1 MLLVLY
7 ASAVLLAVTQNVTAR
22 TFFNR
27 NSRSDSAVF
36 NGIKSLSA
44 LVLFVGYTLVTGS
57 FGFDRYT
64 LFYGVLYGVCLS
76 LSMCAGYYA
85 LSLGKLALTG
95 TLVWR
100 YGRYFDETVN
110 ELYT

>member
-22 TFFNR
+22 VFFNR

-44 LVLFVGYTLVTGS
+44 LVLFVGYTLV
-57 FGFDRYT
+57 
-64 LFYGVLYGVCLS
+64 
-76 LSMCAGYYA
+76 
-85 LSLGKLALTG
+85 
-95 TLVWR
+95 WR
-100 YGRYFDETVN
+100 YGPYFDETVN